1 MFQCTTCGNE
11 RQIWRRRKHEN
22 FNSAKIV
29 WSNVKLTSCFSAVLV
44 AMHQPSGE
52 PRKKVSRTGK
62 GEKFLQQPSRNKQ
75 TNQQRVTSSPAKEF
89 LVSEQLQWN
98 VSTTSSFY
106 QLVLL
111 FFVTNKFRE
120 RILWSYVH
128 ALDKIINML
137 FFIPYIDI
145 VKKNI
150 AFVFKSMI

>member
-1 MFQCTTCGNE
+1 MHYLWQWETNLKKK
-11 RQIWRRRKHEN
+11 KHEH
-22 FNSAKIV
+22 FNSGKIV
-29 WSNVKLTSCFSAVLV
+29 WSNIKLTSCFSALV

-62 GEKFLQQPSRNKQ
+62 GEKFLQQPNRNKQ
-75 TNQQRVTSSPAKEF
+75 TNQQRVTSSPVEEF

-120 RILWSYVH
+120 RILWSHVH

-137 FFIPYIDI
+137 FFVPYIDI
-145 VKKNI
+145 LK
-150 AFVFKSMI
+150 